1 MARKFI
7 LPAALVIALGA
18 ALTAND
24 RGAGHGPDSV
34 AATVNGEK
42 IASRQVESMLAPSGA
57 APGDG
62 ERTAGQ
68 AEALERII
76 DQELLAQEAR
86 KAGLE
91 RDPRVAHAIES
102 SRRQILANAWLERVA
117 SAGGSEI
124 RSEVGRFYQDNPALF
139 RQRRV
144 YRVLEVTA
152 VAPQEMVA
160 EMRKAAATAGNLYDV
175 AAWLEARHVPFNVST
190 ASRPAEQI
198 PLHILPRVAGMRE
211 GQIAV
216 FPMPRGASIVQLLR
230 SSAMPMSEVQAAPVI
245 ERYLLN
251 RKRVGVALVEVGRLR
266 AGASI
271 EYLGDYRALRAGPPV
286 APARARET
294 TAVLPPPGPGHT
306 VSN

>member
-18 ALTAND
+18 ALAMND
-24 RGAGHGPDSV
+24 RGAGYEPDSP

-42 IASRQVESMLAPSGA
+42 IPARQVEGLVAQSGTVPA
-57 APGDG
+57 EG

-68 AEALERII
+68 AEALERMI

-91 RDPRVAHAIES
+91 RDPRVVHAIEAA
-102 SRRQILANAWLERVA
+102 RRQILAQAWLERVA
-117 SAGGSEI
+117 SAGGGEI
-124 RSEVGRFYQDNPALF
+124 RREVERFYQDNPALF

-152 VAPQEMVA
+152 IAPQEMVA
-160 EMRKAAATAGNLYDV
+160 EIRKAAASSGNLYDV

-198 PLHILPRVAGMRE
+198 PLHILPRVAGMRA

-230 SSAMPMSEVQAAPVI
+230 SSAMPMTEVQAAPVI
-245 ERYLLN
+245 ERYLAN
-251 RKRVGVALVEVGRLR
+251 RRRVDIALAEVGRLR

-271 EYLGDYRALRAGPPV
+271 EYLGDYRALRAGPP
-286 APARARET
+286 PSPTRARET
-294 TAVLPPPGPGHT
+294 KTVLPSQGAGNA

>member
-1 MARKFI
+1 MARKYI

-18 ALTAND
+18 ALAVND
-24 RGAGHGPDSV
+24 RGAGYGPDF
-34 AATVNGEK
+34 AAAVNGEK
-42 IASRQVESMLAPSGA
+42 IAARQVEGLVAPPGA
-57 APGDG
+57 APGEG
-62 ERTAGQ
+62 ERAAGQ

-91 RDPRVAHAIES
+91 RDPRVAHAIEAA
-102 SRRQILANAWLERVA
+102 RRQVLAHAWLERVA
-117 SAGGSEI
+117 GAGGGEI
-124 RSEVGRFYQDNPALF
+124 GSEVERFYQDNPALF
-139 RQRRV
+139 RQRRI

-152 VAPQEMVA
+152 IAPQEMVA
-160 EMRKAAATAGNLYDV
+160 EIRKAAASSGNLYDV

-230 SSAMPMSEVQAAPVI
+230 SSAMPMTEVQAAPVI

-251 RKRVGVALVEVGRLR
+251 RRRVDVALAEVGRLR

-271 EYLGDYRALRAGPPV
+271 EYLGDYRALRAGPP
-286 APARARET
+286 PSPTRARET
-294 TAVLPPPGPGHT
+294 KTVLPQGADNA